1 MALLPRTIINDN
13 GNEPYQRG
21 TYNPDL
27 LDYTDAINEMLERE
41 RRNYE
46 MVNIV
51 ANVIGGVIDRSFIRT
66 GVVTEAIKYGYF
78 YWEERNGGRLDIK
91 NERQWNM
98 VFNNN
103 PRNKRDG
110 VYYCNRRDTA

>member
-1 MALLPRTIINDN
+1 MGSITAIK
-13 GNEPYQRG
+13 G
-21 TYNPDL
+21 TL
-27 LDYTDAINEMLERE
+27 
-41 RRNYE
+41 
-46 MVNIV
+46 
-51 ANVIGGVIDRSFIRT
+51 S
-66 GVVTEAIKYGYF
+66 KYGYF